1 MILVIINGSLAFAIP
16 TIILIINLN
25 ITTMF
30 EIKREI
36 VNSIGNV
43 QRSECIGFVDC
54 TKDELINVLANNYH
68 KLACA
73 DTLYYKLRGQSLTV
87 RYRFIY
93 RNLMSIADAISAS
106 NTEIAYRVAEAN
118 DYIREA
124 NAAYKE
130 SNRRRG
136 IKDNSLAIKPVVFK
150 EFDWG
155 KWKNVVDN
163 CNIDNDVIVVNGD

>member
-1 MILVIINGSLAFAIP
+1 
-16 TIILIINLN
+16 
-25 ITTMF
+25 MF

-43 QRSECIGFVDC
+43 QRSERIGFVDC
-54 TKDELINVLANNYH
+54 TEDELKNVLLNNYR

-73 DTLYYKLRGQSLTV
+73 NTLYYKLRGQSLAV

-93 RNLMSIADAISAS
+93 RNLMSIADAITAVKA
-106 NTEIAYRVAEAN
+106 EIAYRVDEAN

-136 IKDNSLAIKPVVFK
+136 IRDNSLAIARIKIE

-155 KWKNVVDN
+155 KWKDYNADVDSG
-163 CNIDNDVIVVNGD
+163 DTVIVVAGE

>member
-1 MILVIINGSLAFAIP
+1 
-16 TIILIINLN
+16 
-25 ITTMF
+25 MF

-43 QRSECIGFVDC
+43 QRSERIGFVDC
-54 TKDELINVLANNYH
+54 TEDELKNVLLNNYR

-73 DTLYYKLRGQSLTV
+73 NTLYYKLRGQSLSV
-87 RYRFIY
+87 HYKFIY
-93 RNLMSIADAISAS
+93 RNPMSIIDAINAVK
-106 NTEIAYRVAEAN
+106 TEIAYRVAEAN

-136 IKDNSLAIKPVVFK
+136 IRDNSLAIARIKIE

-155 KWKNVVDN
+155 KWKDYGVGVDGG
-163 CNIDNDVIVVNGD
+163 DTVIIVAGE